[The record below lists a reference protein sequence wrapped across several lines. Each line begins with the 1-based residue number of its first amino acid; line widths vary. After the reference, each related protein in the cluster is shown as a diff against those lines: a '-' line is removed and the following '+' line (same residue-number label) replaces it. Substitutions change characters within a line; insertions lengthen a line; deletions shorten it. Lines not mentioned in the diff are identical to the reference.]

1 MNLTKVMYNAAKYHT
16 YAEIMELLNQW
27 QAAFPELAKVYPIG
41 KTYEERDIYVIELTN
56 QATGPAADKP
66 AYYIDANFHAGEV
79 TGSAVALYTISYL
92 LANYGADASVTALLD
107 HKAFYIIPRVSI
119 DGAELYLHTPTML
132 RSSTRL
138 YPFEEDQDGLH
149 PEDLNDDGV
158 ITQMR
163 VLDPNGEWKVSELDP
178 RLMVRRAPDDFA
190 GDFYRI
196 YMEGRIQNFDGVE
209 VKQAPPRFGIDI
221 NRNAPA
227 NWMNKPS
234 SGPYPFSEPEIRTV
248 ADFILSKKNIA
259 GAMSYHTSGGV
270 HLRPPC
276 TKSDDKLTG
285 RDLEY
290 FTAIWERGTE
300 YTDYPQVGVFDGFTR
315 DKRSP
320 MGGIFMDWVYEHQG
334 VLCWSTELWNV
345 AKQAGIEK
353 TDMKSQLKKTQKELE
368 ADGLKLLQW
377 NDQELDGEGFVP
389 WTPFEHPDLGPVE
402 IGGWKTKY
410 VRQNPPEK
418 FLEAECHNNAMF
430 TLVHAHSLPQLGI
443 RKVKVEAVGSGFY
456 RVTAGVVNQGY
467 LPTNGSDM
475 AARLN
480 VTKPVE
486 ATIAGEGVTIS
497 AGKAEL
503 ELGQI
508 PGWGEK
514 KVEWLVQAA
523 AGTKATITAH
533 GQRAGKA
540 EIEVILT

>member
-1 MNLTKVMYNAAKYHT
+1 MAKVYYNAAKYHS
-16 YAEIMELLNQW
+16 YAEIVELLQQW
-27 QAAFPELAKVYPIG
+27 QAAFPQLATVYPIG
-41 KTYEERDIYVIELTN
+41 KTYEQRDIYVIEITN
-56 QATGPAADKP
+56 RETGPADDKP

-79 TGSAVALYTISYL
+79 TGSAVDLYTISYL
-92 LANYGADASVTALLD
+92 LENYGTDPSVTTLLD
-107 HKAFYIIPRVSI
+107 NKAFYIIPRVSI
-119 DGAELYLHTPTML
+119 DGAELYLHTPQML

-138 YPFEEDQDGLH
+138 YPYEDEQDGLH
-149 PEDLNDDGV
+149 PEDINGDGV

-163 VLDPNGEWKVSELDP
+163 VPDPHGEWKVSEHDP
-178 RLMVRRAPDDFA
+178 RLMVRRAPDDFE
-190 GDFYRI
+190 GEFYRV
-196 YMEGRIQNFDGVE
+196 YMEGRIKSFDGVE
-209 VKQAPPRFGIDI
+209 VKPAPPRYGLDI

-234 SGPYPFSEPEIRTV
+234 SGPYPFSEPETRTV
-248 ADFILSKKNIA
+248 ADFLLSKKNIA

-276 TKSDDKLTG
+276 TKSDDKLAG

-290 FTAIWERGTE
+290 FKAIWERGSEHTG
-300 YTDYPQVGVFDGFTR
+300 YPQVGVFDGFTR
-315 DKRSP
+315 DKQNP

-334 VLCWSTELWNV
+334 ILCWSTELWNV

-353 TDMKSQLKKTQKELE
+353 TDLLSQLKKSAEELE

-377 NDQELDGEGFVP
+377 NDRELNGEGFVP

-430 TLVHAHSLPQLGI
+430 TLVHAHSLPRLGL
-443 RKVKVEAVGSGFY
+443 RRLNVEEVGGGFY
-456 RVTAGVVNQGY
+456 RVSAGVVNQGY

-475 AARLN
+475 ATRLN

-486 ATIAGEGVTIS
+486 ATISGGGVTVPS
-497 AGKAEL
+497 GKDKVD
-503 ELGQI
+503 LGHL

-514 KVEWLVQAA
+514 KVEWLVQATP
-523 AGTKATITAH
+523 GTKALITVH
-533 GQRAGKA
+533 SPRAGKA
-540 EIEVILT
+540 HAEVTLP

>member
-1 MNLTKVMYNAAKYHT
+1 MAKVYYNAAKYHS
-16 YAEIMELLNQW
+16 YAEILELLHQW
-27 QAAFPELAKVYPIG
+27 QAAFPHLAKFYPIG
-41 KTYEERDIYVIELTN
+41 KTYEQRDIYVIEITN
-56 QATGPAADKP
+56 QATGPAEDKP
-66 AYYIDANFHAGEV
+66 TYYIDANFHAGEV

-92 LANYGADASVTALLD
+92 LENYGTDASITTLLD
-107 HKAFYIIPRVSI
+107 SKAFYIIPRVSV
-119 DGAELYLHTPTML
+119 DGAELYLHTPVML

-138 YPFEEDQDGLH
+138 YPYEEDQDGLH
-149 PEDLNDDGV
+149 PEDINGDGV

-178 RLMVRRAPDDFA
+178 RLMIRRAPDDFA
-190 GDFYRI
+190 GEFYRI

-209 VKQAPPRFGIDI
+209 VKQAPARYGLDI

-227 NWMNKPS
+227 YWMNKPS
-234 SGPYPFSEPEIRTV
+234 SGPYPFSEPETRTV
-248 ADFILSKKNIA
+248 ADFLLSKKNIA

-290 FTAIWERGTE
+290 FKAIWERGTE
-300 YTDYPQVGVFDGFTR
+300 YTGYPQVGVFDGFTA
-315 DKRSP
+315 DKQNP

-334 VLCWSTELWNV
+334 ILCWSTELWNV

-353 TDMKSQLKKTQKELE
+353 TDFLSHRKKSPQELE

-377 NDQELDGEGFVP
+377 NDKELNGEGFVA

-410 VRQNPPEK
+410 VRQNPPVQ

-430 TLVHAHSLPQLGI
+430 TLVHAHSLPQIGI
-443 RKVKVEAVGSGFY
+443 RKPKVECVSPGFY
-456 RVTAGVVNQGY
+456 RISAGVVNQGY
-467 LPTNGSDM
+467 LPTNASDM
-475 AARLN
+475 ATRLN
-480 VTKPVE
+480 AIKPVE
-486 ATIAGEGVTIS
+486 ATICGAGVTVP
-497 AGKAEL
+497 AGKAKL
-503 ELGQI
+503 ELGQL

-514 KVEWLVQAA
+514 KVEWLVQAEP
-523 AGTKATITAH
+523 GTKATITAQ
-533 GQRAGKA
+533 GERAGKA
-540 EIEVILT
+540 QVQITLE